1 MTPQSGFLLERM
13 AGIIGPMRAQN
24 TTQETSESHWHID
37 RKVPLALV
45 YLLVAQFIGG
55 VIFASNLLS
64 QIGNQE
70 KRISIIENQ
79 RVSER
84 LVTLESQMADT
95 KALLQRVDTNLLRLV
110 ERGAPRGTEK

>member
-1 MTPQSGFLLERM
+1 MTTRNP
-13 AGIIGPMRAQN
+13 
-24 TTQETSESHWHID
+24 TSDTPDRHWHID

-45 YLLVAQFIGG
+45 YLLMAQFLGA
-55 VIFASNLLS
+55 VWFASNIVSKIDGQDKRLS
-64 QIGNQE
+64 V
-70 KRISIIENQ
+70 IENQ

-110 ERGAPRGTEK
+110 ERGAPRGSEK